1 MAEDRSPSRKSEALK
16 LAHNALTF
24 AKPMIGALCAD
35 SPTADVREKR
45 NKVYAKVEA
54 ALEAVIEEMKE
65 SASSETFTNV
75 EAQQVTGQSRADEL
89 RGNQSAAT
97 PAAASAPSSTRRSEI
112 NIAEDAITLF
122 LEYRDKH
129 GHSEPSAMVYAVNE
143 FSEAE
148 LFEAA
153 PSARGAPSAELI
165 QATLLAQGPTFPNCG
180 CSSICRFCAALNK
193 SAPSDGGA
201 KP

>member
-65 SASSETFTNV
+65 SASSEKKETQGAYCETFD
-75 EAQQVTGQSRADEL
+75 S
-89 RGNQSAAT
+89 
-97 PAAASAPSSTRRSEI
+97 PPSSTRRSEI